1 MSAEFL
7 ATLAVF
13 AGLAAIGMPVAL
25 SMMTAAVTYMALSG
39 RDIGLVGEQI
49 LNGLFES
56 FVLLAVPLFI
66 LAANIMNAGTVSDR
80 LLGFCLALVG
90 RFRGGLAQVNVVAS
104 LIFSGMSGSAIA
116 DAAGI
121 GKVIIE
127 MMRREDRYPAGFA
140 AAITAASATI
150 GPIIPPSIPMIL
162 YALVSDVSVGYLFL
176 GGILPGLF
184 MGAML
189 MAMNVIIAG
198 RRDFARDEVVPIREL
213 PRITVRAIPALMLPV
228 ILLTGIYGGITTPTE
243 AAAIAALYALFLATV
258 VYRKL
263 SFGALYEIIRDAARS
278 SGVVGLIIAGALVF
292 NYIVASENIPNQV
305 ASALQGIDISPIA
318 FLLLVN
324 LLFLA
329 LGCLFDATTMLL
341 IVVPLFLPACR
352 ALDIDL
358 VHFGVVIVVNIM
370 IGLITPPYG
379 VLLFV
384 INALT
389 GIPLKDIIREIWPFL
404 VALIL
409 ALLVMTLVP
418 DIVLWLPRIMG
429 YRG

>member
-1 MSAEFL
+1 M
-7 ATLAVF
+7 TAVGITF
-13 AGLAAIGMPVAL
+13 FVLLLIGMPVGYVLGIAGIVGIAQIGGERFL
-25 SMMTAAVTYMALSG
+25 AMAPA
-39 RDIGLVGEQI
+39 RFFAGLD
-49 LNGLFES
+49 LFP
-56 FVLLAVPLFI
+56 FLAMPFFI
-66 LAANIMNAGTVSDR
+66 LAGELMNRSGITDR
-80 LLGFCLALVG
+80 LVGLADALVG
-90 RFRGGLAQVNVVAS
+90 WLRGGMAHSNMVAS
-104 LIFSGMSGSAIA
+104 VFFAGITGAATA
-116 DAAGI
+116 DAAAFGNTL
-121 GKVIIE
+121 V
-127 MMRREDRYPAGFA
+127 PAMVRQGYSRPFA
-140 AAITAASATI
+140 CAVTAAGSII
-150 GPIIPPSIPMIL
+150 GPTIPPSTLMVIYGSIMGVSIAGLFAAGVIPGLLICALCMGVIAGLARPLNLPKSDKRPSLL
-162 YALVSDVSVGYLFL
+162 YLVRAFRRSAVALVLPVIVL
-176 GGILPGLF
+176 GGIL
-184 MGAML
+184 
-189 MAMNVIIAG
+189 
-198 RRDFARDEVVPIREL
+198 
-213 PRITVRAIPALMLPV
+213 
-228 ILLTGIYGGITTPTE
+228 GGITTPTE